1 MQGEWWEILIAVMI
15 FSVMVGIKDEIEQQH
30 LAEYIRRRAIEVW
43 LSGQGPP
50 NLYVPPNP
58 RKPQTP
64 STTE

>member
-1 MQGEWWEILIAVMI
+1 MNGEWWEILIAVVI
-15 FSVMVGIKDEIEQQH
+15 FTVAVWIKGSIEDQN
-30 LAEYIRRRAIEVW
+30 LAEHVRRRVIEMW